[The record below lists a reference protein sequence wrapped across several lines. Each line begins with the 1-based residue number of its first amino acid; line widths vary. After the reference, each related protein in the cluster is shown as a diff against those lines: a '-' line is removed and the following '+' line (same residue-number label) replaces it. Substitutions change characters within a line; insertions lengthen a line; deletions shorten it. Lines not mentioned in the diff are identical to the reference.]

1 MTEKSKNNIK
11 SLIICVMTGIF
22 IGMIIVIGKQSKEI
36 TTLKDNQI
44 KIELKACPLCGSDE
58 IKIKQITFKN
68 IHSYILI
75 LLLIKEIIVIY
86 KYQEKVILVKILR
99 MKDFLLEIW
108 LVSLEMKYLQKIL

>member
-1 MTEKSKNNIK
+1 MIEKSKNNIK

-58 IKIKQITFKN
+58 IKIKQINDVYYVRCNDCKLETDYFDTKKHASEYWNNRKN
-68 IHSYILI
+68 CN
-75 LLLIKEIIVIY
+75 
-86 KYQEKVILVKILR
+86 
-99 MKDFLLEIW
+99 
-108 LVSLEMKYLQKIL
+108 